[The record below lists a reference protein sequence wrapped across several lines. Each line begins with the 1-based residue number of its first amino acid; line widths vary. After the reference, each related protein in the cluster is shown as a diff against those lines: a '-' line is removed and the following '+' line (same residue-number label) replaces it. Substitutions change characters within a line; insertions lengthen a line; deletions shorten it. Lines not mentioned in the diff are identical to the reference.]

1 MDAAAPSEPS
11 AAPAAPAETAPQP
24 ASRTARRRAQCVREV
39 GNFSR
44 VEAALK
50 YDGRAFDPARFLKVL
65 PDASPKLVALLRK
78 IAELDARDLAATG
91 QLFKHCIY
99 VDSKSSAH
107 GPKLVAAA
115 MFAVGYRPAY
125 DRNMQIDIEALKE
138 PARDVGVFE
147 PVPEAADG
155 AGASAPVSGGS
166 LRFRRKRG
174 GTRGGASHSR
184 GGASAPGGT
193 FALLCSSV
201 LYGKPVGVRFRKAIQ
216 GVFNSRPENVH
227 GEFIRFIIIDQ
238 GYREGI
244 DLYDTKYTHVFEE
257 LDTPANERQAI
268 GRNTRFCGQ
277 KGLSFHPTKGWPLF
291 VFKYSVR
298 LPDDMREAWTPGVP
312 GATRLF
318 DVYLDQAGI
327 DVTALKFAATLDAII
342 SFGAADHDLTE
353 HVHDFRAEE
362 AVKSEEA
369 AAAKGRVSYGLKRLM
384 LLLEGGATAKR
395 KAAKRAAKKLR
406 AVAGPPPPKA
416 PARRMGFFALRGYV
430 TERFR
435 QYAWPKPRMENLC
448 APGADAAASSRGSQR
463 SLRVSPASSQA
474 SSQYFS
480 AKSEFSGSPKAFKS
494 AREASKAASEAEKD
508 ALHTLKAIARGDEEG
523 AAAAA
528 PAWIGAE
535 TPKAPVGGAPGAPLP
550 PGPPLPPKP
559 EIVTYSPTQEFVR
572 SYFTPSS
579 AYKGLLLAHS
589 VGTGKTC
596 SAIAI
601 ATSSFIKKGYSV
613 LWVTRHTLKA
623 DIWKNMFKQVCDD
636 DLRKKLKKG
645 AVKLPE
651 DVLAMPPRA
660 PMRHVAKA
668 WLPPISFKQFTN
680 MLQGKNEVYAE
691 MVRRNG
697 KADPLRKTLIIIDEA
712 HKLYDPGFA
721 AIERP
726 NMAVLQQWIQGSYAA
741 SGADSCRLLLM
752 TATPY
757 TTDPMQFMSLMNLM
771 RPAEDA
777 LPEDFVGFSEKYLD
791 ERGRFNE
798 RSLTKFLDEISG
810 YVSYLNR
817 EKDARTFAY
826 PVYDSVVV
834 EVSRSGRAAAEAAA
848 EALQAELGEVTAAV
862 DEGKKARSALR
873 DRVRADKARLVGQC
887 AAAPTPAER
896 AACEQRVVADLEAFR
911 KSAEEDIAERL
922 GAGERAAAEVKKK
935 LASAR
940 RAARDRKADYSQ
952 QAALEQK
959 CGLPAAAAAADR

>member
-1 MDAAAPSEPS
+1 
-11 AAPAAPAETAPQP
+11 
-24 ASRTARRRAQCVREV
+24 
-39 GNFSR
+39 
-44 VEAALK
+44 
-50 YDGRAFDPARFLKVL
+50 
-65 PDASPKLVALLRK
+65 
-78 IAELDARDLAATG
+78 
-91 QLFKHCIY
+91 
-99 VDSKSSAH
+99 
-107 GPKLVAAA
+107 
-115 MFAVGYRPAY
+115 
-125 DRNMQIDIEALKE
+125 
-138 PARDVGVFE
+138 
-147 PVPEAADG
+147 
-155 AGASAPVSGGS
+155 
-166 LRFRRKRG
+166 
-174 GTRGGASHSR
+174 
-184 GGASAPGGT
+184 
-193 FALLCSSV
+193 
-201 LYGKPVGVRFRKAIQ
+201 
-216 GVFNSRPENVH
+216 
-227 GEFIRFIIIDQ
+227 
-238 GYREGI
+238 
-244 DLYDTKYTHVFEE
+244 
-257 LDTPANERQAI
+257 
-268 GRNTRFCGQ
+268 
-277 KGLSFHPTKGWPLF
+277 
-291 VFKYSVR
+291 
-298 LPDDMREAWTPGVP
+298 
-312 GATRLF
+312 
-318 DVYLDQAGI
+318 
-327 DVTALKFAATLDAII
+327 
-342 SFGAADHDLTE
+342 
-353 HVHDFRAEE
+353 
-362 AVKSEEA
+362 
-369 AAAKGRVSYGLKRLM
+369 
-384 LLLEGGATAKR
+384 
-395 KAAKRAAKKLR
+395 
-406 AVAGPPPPKA
+406 
-416 PARRMGFFALRGYV
+416 MGFFALRGYV
-430 TERFR
+430 TERFSG
-435 QYAWPKPRMENLC
+435 YAWPKPRMENLC
-448 APGADAAASSRGSQR
+448 APGADAAASRDGSRRR
-463 SLRVSPASSQA
+463 SLRVSPASSP
-474 SSQYFS
+474 YFS
-480 AKSEFSGSPKAFKS
+480 AKSEFSGSPKAFKT

-535 TPKAPVGGAPGAPLP
+535 TSGAAKPPVGGAPGAPLP

-697 KADPLRKTLIIIDEA
+697 KADPLRKTLIVIDEA

-771 RPAEDA
+771 REAGPDGAGA
-777 LPEDFVGFSEKYLD
+777 LPEDFAAFSEKYLD
-791 ERGRFNE
+791 ERGRFTE

-826 PVYDSVVV
+826 PVYDSVTV
-834 EVSRSGRAAAEAAA
+834 EVSRSGRAAAASAA
-848 EALQAELGEVTAAV
+848 EELQAELGEVSEAIDT
-862 DEGKKARSALR
+862 GKKARAALR
-873 DRVRADKARLVGQC
+873 ERVRADKARLVAQC

-896 AACEQRVVADLEAFR
+896 KACEQRVVADLEAFR
-911 KSAEEDIAERL
+911 KAAEEDIAERL

-935 LASAR
+935 LTTAR

-959 CGLPAAAAAADR
+959 CGLPLADAPVPNRNE